1 MTTGRPD
8 GSGGPHVFVD
18 NLAAAVLSDD
28 DYHHLSRVRRL
39 RDGSPITVGDGR
51 GSWMA
56 ATLAR
61 APEATS
67 EVCFVAPPTTPISV
81 GFVAVQGDRTSWAV
95 QKLTEIGVDR
105 IVLLSSSRSVV
116 RWSGERGDKAARKL
130 EAVARSAAEQSRRV
144 HLPVIEPPRPAV
156 ELMAAP
162 GVATAQWGGVPPS
175 MTHPTILIGPE
186 GGWDPSELEAAQA
199 TVDLGPGVLRAETA
213 AVVAGT
219 LLQAIRTGLV
229 RGHAE

>member
-18 NLAAAVLSDD
+18 DLGAAVLSDD

-39 RDGSPITVGDGR
+39 RDGSPITVCDGR

-56 ATLAR
+56 AALAR
-61 APEATS
+61 APEATG
-67 EVCFVAPPTTPISV
+67 EVCFVAAPTAPISV

-162 GVATAQWGGVPPS
+162 GVATAQWGGAPPS

-186 GGWDPSELEAAQA
+186 GGWDPSELEAAQT